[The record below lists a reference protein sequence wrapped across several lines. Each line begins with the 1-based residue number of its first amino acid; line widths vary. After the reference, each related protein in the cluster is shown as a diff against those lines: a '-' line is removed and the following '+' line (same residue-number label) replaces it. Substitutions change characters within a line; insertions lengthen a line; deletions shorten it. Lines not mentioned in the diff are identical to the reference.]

1 MLVIQGKP
9 IIESIDVIIGVL
21 RHQLLEQNIKLFES
35 IKRTGNDLM
44 VHCPFHKGGQE
55 RRASCGIKIDGN
67 DKVPTGYVHCFT
79 CGYSAPFTQM
89 ISDIFGVKDYGQ
101 FGEKWLLKNF
111 ISLEIINRP
120 TLELNLSRQKINDK
134 IEFVSEEELNSY
146 RYYHPYMFARK
157 LTKEVIERYDVGY
170 DEKTDCLTFPVRD
183 IEGRTLFIARRSVKS
198 KYFNYPKEVEKSL
211 YGIYELKKFLDEG
224 GRKTNSYGGIIRNV
238 KNVYVTESIINA
250 LTINTYGR
258 WAVATNG
265 CQFSELQVKQ
275 LEKLPA
281 REIIIAYDGD
291 EAGRVAAYKL
301 KFRLNKKKIV
311 SILELPEGRDVN
323 DISEEY
329 FKVLKRIR

>member
-1 MLVIQGKP
+1 MLIVDGKP
-9 IIESIDVIIGVL
+9 IIESIETIIGVL
-21 RHQLLEQNIKLFES
+21 RYQLKEQGIELFQS
-35 IKRTGNDLM
+35 IKRSGNNLM
-44 VHCPFHKGGQE
+44 IHCPFHKGGQE
-55 RRASCGIKIDGN
+55 RRPSCGVKLEGD
-67 DKVPTGYVHCFT
+67 DKVPAGYVHCFT

-89 ISDIFGVKDYGQ
+89 ISNVFGVKDYGQ

-111 ISLEIINRP
+111 ISLEITNRP
-120 TLELNLSRQKINDK
+120 NLDLNLSRQFKNTKIKYVDEK
-134 IEFVSEEELNSY
+134 ELDSY

-170 DEKTDCLTFPVRD
+170 DKKTDCLTFPVRD
-183 IEGRTLFIARRSVKS
+183 ESGGTLFIARRSVKS
-198 KYFNYPKEVEKSL
+198 KFFNYPKEVEKPL
-211 YGIYELKKFLDEG
+211 YGIYELKKYLDDG
-224 GRKTNSYGGIIRNV
+224 NRKTNSYGGIIRNI
-238 KNVYVTESIINA
+238 KNIYVTESIINA
-250 LTINTYGR
+250 LTVNVYGK

-301 KFRLNKKKIV
+301 KFRLNKRKLV
-311 SILELPEGRDVN
+311 SILQLPDGRDIN

>member
-1 MLVIQGKP
+1 MLIINGKP
-9 IIESIDVIIGVL
+9 IVESIDVIIGVL
-21 RHQLLEQNIKLFES
+21 RYQLEEQGITLFQS
-35 IKRTGNDLM
+35 IKRTGNNLM
-44 VHCPFHKGGQE
+44 IHCPFHKGGQE
-55 RRASCGIKIDGN
+55 RRPSCGIKLEGD
-67 DKVPTGYVHCFT
+67 DKAPTGYVHCFT

-89 ISDIFGVKDYGQ
+89 ISNVFGVKDYGK

-111 ISLEIINRP
+111 ISLEITNRP
-120 TLELNLSRQKINDK
+120 TLNLNLSRQTRHIKVNYVGEK
-134 IEFVSEEELNSY
+134 ELDSY

-170 DEKTDCLTFPVRD
+170 DKRTDCLTFPVRD
-183 IEGRTLFIARRSVKS
+183 EFGNTLFIARRSVKS
-198 KYFNYPKEVEKSL
+198 KFFNYPKDIEKPL
-211 YGIYELKKFLDEG
+211 YGIYELKKYLDDG
-224 GRKTNSYGGIIRNV
+224 NRKTNSYGGVIHNI

-250 LTINTYGR
+250 LTVNVYGK

-291 EAGRVAAYKL
+291 EAGRTAAYKL
-301 KFRLNKKKIV
+301 KFRLNKRKIV
-311 SILELPEGRDVN
+311 SILELPDGRDIN
-323 DISEEY
+323 DLSKEY